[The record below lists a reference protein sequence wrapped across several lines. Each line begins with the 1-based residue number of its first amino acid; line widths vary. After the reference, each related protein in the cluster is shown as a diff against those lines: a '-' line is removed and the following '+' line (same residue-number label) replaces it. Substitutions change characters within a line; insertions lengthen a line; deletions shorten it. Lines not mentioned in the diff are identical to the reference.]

1 MSAYPNPAT
10 VSAMTLESIS
20 VEGIILQSWFPERD
34 SAIALD
40 VLGGGVEHLVSSR
53 LYTEAAATGA
63 EREAIRILHRL
74 RREVFEEY
82 ASSTGRAFH
91 AA

>member
-1 MSAYPNPAT
+1 MFAYPDPAT

-20 VEGIILQSWFPERD
+20 VEGINSWFPERD

-53 LYTEAAATGA
+53 LYTEAAATTA

-74 RREVFEEY
+74 RREIFEEY